1 MTPRIRAFLWILT
14 AVLFAYDCYV
24 WGGLRDT
31 PEIGPR
37 LVKEAR
43 YESPLAATYMLVGT
57 HMNKLIG
64 RTEEASR
71 YASRKFPAL
80 VLKPEQLDYL
90 AVARTKAAQGVL
102 LSTSYHGAPLL
113 LVLSFLAHFVRQKQI
128 RSFGTRG

>member
-1 MTPRIRAFLWILT
+1 
-14 AVLFAYDCYV
+14 
-24 WGGLRDT
+24 
-31 PEIGPR
+31 
-37 LVKEAR
+37 
-43 YESPLAATYMLVGT
+43 MLVGT

-128 RSFGTRG
+128 RSFGTQR